1 MRASMRRLI
10 TIATITGFLR
20 RLANRSLGAWLS
32 IAALIL
38 IASIQ
43 PSASALEFPMVGRVV
58 LPDSAALTVTPI
70 TTEALFTQLRTK
82 ALVSAADMELAA
94 FESSQVEMARTISG
108 AQAVAKVIMK
118 MKYDWNTRQFG
129 CLKSLWTYESHWNY
143 RAHNYSSGAHGIPQ
157 ALPASKMDVIATDWR
172 TNPVTQIRWGLHY
185 IDVRYDTPC
194 NAFAKFGRSSSY

>member
-1 MRASMRRLI
+1 MRSLVSRLI
-10 TIATITGFLR
+10 NIVAITGFLR

-43 PSASALEFPMVGRVV
+43 PSANALEFPMVGRVD
-58 LPDSAALTVTPI
+58 LPDSAALTAAPI

-82 ALVSAADMELAA
+82 ALVSSDEIAQAS
-94 FESSQVEMARTISG
+94 FESGQVEMARTIKG
-108 AQAVAKVIMK
+108 AQAVAKVIMQAE
-118 MKYDWNTRQFG
+118 YDWNTRQFG
-129 CLKSLWTYESHWNY
+129 CLKTLWTHESHWNY

-157 ALPASKMDVIATDWR
+157 ALPASKMDVISTDWR

-194 NAFAKFGRSSSY
+194 KAYAKFGRSRSY

>member
-1 MRASMRRLI
+1 MNTTSRWAG
-10 TIATITGFLR
+10 AAAQLR

-38 IASIQ
+38 IASVQ
-43 PSASALEFPMVGRVV
+43 PSANALEFPMVGRVD
-58 LPDSAALTVTPI
+58 LPDSAALTAAPVT
-70 TTEALFTQLRTK
+70 TAALFTQLRTK
-82 ALVSAADMELAA
+82 ALVSSDEIAQAS
-94 FESSQVEMARTISG
+94 FESAQVEMARTIKG
-108 AQAVAKVIMK
+108 AQAVAKVIMQS
-118 MKYDWNTRQFG
+118 KYDWNTRQFG
-129 CLKSLWTYESHWNY
+129 CLKTLWTRESHWNY

-194 NAFAKFGRSSSY
+194 KAYAKFGRSRSY

>member
-1 MRASMRRLI
+1 MSSWAD
-10 TIATITGFLR
+10 TATTHLR

-43 PSASALEFPMVGRVV
+43 PSASALEFPMVTHLN
-58 LPDSAALTVTPI
+58 LPDSAALTAAPI
-70 TTEALFTQLRTK
+70 TTETLFTQLRTK
-82 ALVSAADMELAA
+82 ALVSSDEIAQAS
-94 FESSQVEMARTISG
+94 FESSQVEMARTMSG
-108 AQAVAKVIMK
+108 AQTVAKEIMAE
-118 MKYDWNTRQFG
+118 KYDWKTRQFG
-129 CLKSLWTYESHWNY
+129 CLKTLWTHESHWNY

-157 ALPASKMDVIATDWR
+157 ALPASKMETIATDWR

-194 NAFAKFGRSSSY
+194 KALAKFGRSRSY

>member
-1 MRASMRRLI
+1 MKSSKRRLMK
-10 TIATITGFLR
+10 IAAITGFLR

-43 PSASALEFPMVGRVV
+43 PSANALEFPMVGRID
-58 LPDSAALTVTPI
+58 LPDSAALTAAPI

-82 ALVSAADMELAA
+82 ALVSAADIEQVA

-108 AQAVAKVIMK
+108 AQSVAKVIMRTE
-118 MKYDWNTRQFG
+118 YDWNTRQFG

-194 NAFAKFGRSSSY
+194 KAFAKFGRSRSY

>member
-1 MRASMRRLI
+1 MRASRRRLI
-10 TIATITGFLR
+10 TIAAFTGFIH

-32 IAALIL
+32 IVALLL
-38 IASIQ
+38 IASVQ
-43 PSASALEFPMVGRVV
+43 PSANALEFPTVARVV
-58 LPDSAALTVTPI
+58 LPDTAALTSTPVT
-70 TTEALFTQLRTK
+70 TAALFTQLRTK

-108 AQAVAKVIMK
+108 AQNVAKVIMK
-118 MKYDWNTRQFG
+118 MKYDWDTRQFG

-157 ALPASKMDVIATDWR
+157 ALPASKMDAIGTDWR

-194 NAFAKFGRSSSY
+194 KAFAKFNRSRSY

>member
-1 MRASMRRLI
+1 MRRLLH
-10 TIATITGFLR
+10 IADITGFLR
-20 RLANRSLGAWLS
+20 RLANRSLGVWLS

-43 PSASALEFPMVGRVV
+43 PSASALEFPMVSHIV
-58 LPDSAALTVTPI
+58 LPDSAALTATPV

-82 ALVSAADMELAA
+82 ALVSSADIEQAA
-94 FESSQVEMARTISG
+94 FESSQVEMARSTSG

-118 MKYDWNTRQFG
+118 EDYNWKTSQFG
-129 CLKSLWTYESHWNY
+129 CLKTLWTHESHWNY

-157 ALPASKMDVIATDWR
+157 ALPASKMESIATDWR

-194 NAFAKFGRSSSY
+194 KALSNFGRSRSY